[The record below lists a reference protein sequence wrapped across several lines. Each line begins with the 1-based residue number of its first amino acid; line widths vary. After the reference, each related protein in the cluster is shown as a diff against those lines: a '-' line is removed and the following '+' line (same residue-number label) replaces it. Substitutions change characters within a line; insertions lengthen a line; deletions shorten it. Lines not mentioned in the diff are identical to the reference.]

1 MINVDNKNTKFL
13 THDFRVEYIPS
24 RRVYRITAQDG
35 YMVSAPACHTL
46 SEAIDECRK
55 MQEEFDIRTERV
67 QAVCELAGVEQDE
80 AYKYLL
86 RTEWNV
92 PAAVEYILAGK
103 YGHSV
108 I

>member
-1 MINVDNKNTKFL
+1 MSTDK
-13 THDFRVEYIPS
+13 
-24 RRVYRITAQDG
+24 
-35 YMVSAPACHTL
+35 
-46 SEAIDECRK
+46 IDECHK
-55 MQEEFDIRTERV
+55 MQEGFDIRTERV

-80 AYKYLL
+80 AYQYLL

-103 YGHSV
+103 YGYSV